1 MLSHRLCKCKE
12 EQRKAFPRPSPLPN
26 RFHQRRLLEGV
37 PGGEATASTAHAS
50 KEVKCL
56 QSELNFTPDGPWWSQ
71 RGGGKCLPYA
81 LLREGFK
88 WKPQSPAPSNPRL
101 VWRSHVPSCLL
112 GPFSSSVGLR
122 PRDSDALKTKL
133 SLLPTSPSNS
143 WLRLNFGHWQVLQNT
158 RSFPSSSP
166 EMKRTFFSIVKTL
179 P

>member
-1 MLSHRLCKCKE
+1 MLCKCKE

-71 RGGGKCLPYA
+71 RGGGKCFPYA

-88 WKPQSPAPSNPRL
+88 RKPQTPAASNPRL
-101 VWRSHVPSCLL
+101 VWRSHIPSCLL
-112 GPFSSSVGLR
+112 GPFSSSVVSQTQGLGSSQ
-122 PRDSDALKTKL
+122 DQAL
-133 SLLPTSPSNS
+133 PPA
-143 WLRLNFGHWQVLQNT
+143 H
-158 RSFPSSSP
+158 
-166 EMKRTFFSIVKTL
+166 FSQLFMAEAELWT
-179 P
+179 PAGSAEHS